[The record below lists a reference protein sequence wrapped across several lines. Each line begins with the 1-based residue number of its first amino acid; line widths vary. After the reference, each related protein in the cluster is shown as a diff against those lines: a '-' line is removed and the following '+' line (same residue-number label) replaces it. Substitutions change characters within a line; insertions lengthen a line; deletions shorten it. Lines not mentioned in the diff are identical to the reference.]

1 MTSSYL
7 YTSPTKP
14 KAAIISTVSHPQ
26 SEPMS
31 KIDLEKGNRT
41 SSPTSDFDPCSNAHF
56 TSPFYNH
63 DSRRVSSD
71 YVNKTKTATVELY
84 ALPTQS
90 SSTST
95 LKKKKEPCMTK
106 PRQGSR
112 LWARMSAKQRLA
124 LKLLL
129 AIVLVGAI
137 VGLAVG
143 ISKRVGGG
151 VVKSDN
157 QVTNIA

>member
-1 MTSSYL
+1 MTSSL
-7 YTSPTKP
+7 QTSPTKP
-14 KAAIISTVSHPQ
+14 DADVLSTNSHLQ
-26 SEPMS
+26 SEPMIN
-31 KIDLEKGNRT
+31 IDLEKGNRT

-63 DSRRVSSD
+63 DSACVSD
-71 YVNKTKTATVELY
+71 YVNQNKTAVVQLY

-95 LKKKKEPCMTK
+95 LKKKKPCMTK
-106 PRQGSR
+106 PRQRSR
-112 LWARMSAKQRLA
+112 LWARMSQKQKLG

-129 AIVLVGAI
+129 AVVLVGAI

-157 QVTNIA
+157 QVSNIS

>member
-1 MTSSYL
+1 MTSSL
-7 YTSPTKP
+7 QTSPMKP
-14 KAAIISTVSHPQ
+14 DASMLSTNSHLQ
-26 SEPMS
+26 SEPMTN
-31 KIDLEKGNRT
+31 IDLEKGNRI

-63 DSRRVSSD
+63 DSPRVSSD
-71 YVNKTKTATVELY
+71 YVNKNKTATVHLY

-95 LKKKKEPCMTK
+95 LKKKKPCMTK
-106 PRQGSR
+106 PRQRSR
-112 LWARMSAKQRLA
+112 LWASMSQKQKLG

-129 AIVLVGAI
+129 AVVLVGAI

-151 VVKSDN
+151 IVKNNN
-157 QVTNIA
+157 QVSNIS